1 MSTDTFPGVLIPK
14 FKGFFQKV
22 MWDRQ
27 RIPCGYG
34 DCSGSKRR
42 GKKGI
47 IMGAVGH
54 EVTAESPPGP
64 LRYEAPGTGVSTE
77 LLLLLNPPQ
86 KQWEGTGTFIFQH
99 LEVR

>member
-77 LLLLLNPPQ
+77 LLLLLNPTQ
-86 KQWEGTGTFIFQH
+86 KQ
-99 LEVR
+99 

>member
-1 MSTDTFPGVLIPK
+1 
-14 FKGFFQKV
+14 
-22 MWDRQ
+22 
-27 RIPCGYG
+27 
-34 DCSGSKRR
+34 
-42 GKKGI
+42 
-47 IMGAVGH
+47 MGAVGH

-64 LRYEAPGTGVSTE
+64 LRYEAPGTRVSTE